1 MSQYVGAACLT
12 MWTPRVIARC
22 AEFRFRRRD
31 QSIESMREP
40 HSQRSH
46 RIGGTPAM
54 ANNFCCG
61 DHPRRMLRVCRS
73 RHRQQRLQDKS
84 RCARESAR
92 IRSTTCASSLDSSVT
107 QTGHKRFSSCEA
119 TEDADPELNSSNDPS
134 SDASNDPWAEVA
146 RGKFVDR
153 PGSQIGGSSRRSLD
167 AFHLLIVLGESPP

>member
-54 ANNFCCG
+54 ANNFCCS

-119 TEDADPELNSSNDPS
+119 TEDPLSMFERAGVRSRAKGEFGLTGLDRKSEATHGAVSTHSSC
-134 SDASNDPWAEVA
+134 
-146 RGKFVDR
+146 
-153 PGSQIGGSSRRSLD
+153 
-167 AFHLLIVLGESPP
+167 